1 MCPITYFRGNLLKVR
16 EGEGHNEVERPVE
29 SGGDAYSGAP
39 EPERIDLRDVL
50 KS

>member
-16 EGEGHNEVERPVE
+16 EGEGHDEVERPVE

-50 KS
+50 NT